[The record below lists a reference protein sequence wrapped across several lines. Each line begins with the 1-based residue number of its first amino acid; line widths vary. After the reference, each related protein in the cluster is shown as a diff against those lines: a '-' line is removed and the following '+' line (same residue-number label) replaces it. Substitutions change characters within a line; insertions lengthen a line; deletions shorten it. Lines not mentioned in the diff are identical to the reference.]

1 MIRRP
6 PISTRT
12 DTLFPYTTLFRS
24 GRPQQDASL
33 RPDVVR
39 HRTRRHHLAEL
50 YRPQA
55 PGPYRKDDGG
65 GSRLEG
71 KARLTR
77 FPRRPPQKFFALRSL
92 SHRAAG
98 AAPMSVPATRI
109 SSPIGTDPTLPAGP
123 NAARP
128 GQIGRA

>member
-12 DTLFPYTTLFRS
+12 DTLFPYTTLYAD
-24 GRPQQDASL
+24 GRPQQDAAL

-71 KARLTR
+71 KARLNR
-77 FPRRPPQKFFALRSL
+77 FPRRSPQTFFVLCTL

-98 AAPMSVPATRI
+98 AAPMSVPAPRSHSTH
-109 SSPIGTDPTLPAGP
+109 GHAPTLP
-123 NAARP
+123 
-128 GQIGRA
+128 